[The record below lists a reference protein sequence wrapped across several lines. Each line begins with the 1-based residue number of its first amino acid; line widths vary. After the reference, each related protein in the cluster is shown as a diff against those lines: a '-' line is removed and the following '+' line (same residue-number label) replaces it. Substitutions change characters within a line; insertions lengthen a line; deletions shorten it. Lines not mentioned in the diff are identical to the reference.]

1 MDNIFG
7 ASVENIAV
15 VLGVIFVVLLGFLA
29 FISWRDPILVRM
41 SVRNVARRPVR
52 GSLII
57 LGLMLATA
65 IISASFTVGDSIT
78 FSIKR
83 SATDSLRA
91 LDEIVNVDR
100 DADRWV
106 DKAVPELFSQEVFD
120 EIAPLLEAD
129 KDIDGIAPVLVEPI
143 AVMNFR
149 TNQFDTGSLMTGVGV
164 SDVKTFEPLF
174 GLDGSLADL
183 DSLSVDELFI
193 DKDGAEAL
201 AAERGD
207 VLSLVLGPG
216 NIREM
221 KIRAVVDG
229 WYFKRENTSVVL
241 MAPLVYVQ
249 NFLGK
254 EGELSGIIISNR
266 GDEFQGEKLTP
277 DIISR
282 YGTLPVIKDAGL
294 EIYPI
299 KSDIIEQA
307 NAAGNL
313 FVSFFTT
320 FGLFSI
326 GVGLLLI
333 FLIFSMLAAE
343 RLR

>member
-1 MDNIFG
+1 M
-7 ASVENIAV
+7 
-15 VLGVIFVVLLGFLA
+15 
-29 FISWRDPILVRM
+29 
-41 SVRNVARRPVR
+41 R

-91 LDEIVNVDR
+91 LDEIINVDR

-120 EIAPLLEAD
+120 EMAPLLEAD

-164 SDVKTFEPLF
+164 SDVKIFEPLF
-174 GLDGSLADL
+174 DLDGSLADL

-201 AAERGD
+201 AAESGD

-241 MAPLVYVQ
+241 MAPLV
-249 NFLGK
+249 
-254 EGELSGIIISNR
+254 
-266 GDEFQGEKLTP
+266 
-277 DIISR
+277 
-282 YGTLPVIKDAGL
+282 
-294 EIYPI
+294 
-299 KSDIIEQA
+299 
-307 NAAGNL
+307 
-313 FVSFFTT
+313 
-320 FGLFSI
+320 
-326 GVGLLLI
+326 
-333 FLIFSMLAAE
+333 
-343 RLR
+343 

>member
-129 KDIDGIAPVLVEPI
+129 KDIDGIAPVLVETI

-149 TNQFDTGSLMTGVGV
+149 TNQFDTGS
-164 SDVKTFEPLF
+164 
-174 GLDGSLADL
+174 
-183 DSLSVDELFI
+183 
-193 DKDGAEAL
+193 
-201 AAERGD
+201 
-207 VLSLVLGPG
+207 
-216 NIREM
+216 
-221 KIRAVVDG
+221 
-229 WYFKRENTSVVL
+229 
-241 MAPLVYVQ
+241 
-249 NFLGK
+249 
-254 EGELSGIIISNR
+254 
-266 GDEFQGEKLTP
+266 
-277 DIISR
+277 
-282 YGTLPVIKDAGL
+282 
-294 EIYPI
+294 
-299 KSDIIEQA
+299 
-307 NAAGNL
+307 
-313 FVSFFTT
+313 
-320 FGLFSI
+320 
-326 GVGLLLI
+326 
-333 FLIFSMLAAE
+333 
-343 RLR
+343 